1 MNLKDKTLIS
11 IYRRLYSCFGP
22 QGWWPGKTS
31 FEVAIGAILTQNTA
45 WTNVEKA
52 IKNLKRRNLLSP
64 RGIRKISSRQ
74 LSSLIRPSGY
84 YNIKTKRLKNFLNF
98 LFSKYSGNLR
108 SMLKE
113 DTYKLREELLG
124 VKGIGQETADSILL
138 YALNKPIFVV
148 DAYTKKILLCLG
160 LINPDATYSQIQDYL
175 MNNLPKPKSN
185 RLFNEFH
192 ALFVRLGKDFC
203 RKSLCQFCALKSK
216 KD

>member
-1 MNLKDKTLIS
+1 MGTFKDKTLNS
-11 IYRRLYSCFGP
+11 IYRRLYSRFGP
-22 QGWWPGKTS
+22 QGWWPGRTP
-31 FEVAIGAILTQNTA
+31 FDIAIGAILTQNTA

-52 IKNLKRRNLLSP
+52 IKNLRRKGLLNSK
-64 RGIRKISSRQ
+64 GIRKISSRQ
-74 LSSLIRPSGY
+74 LASLIRPSGY
-84 YNIKTKRLKNFLNF
+84 YNIKAKRVKNFLGF
-98 LFSKYSGNLR
+98 LFSKYRGNLKN
-108 SMLKE
+108 MLKE

-160 LINPDATYSQIQDYL
+160 LINPDATYSQIQDYV
-175 MNNLPKPKSN
+175 MNNLPNSS